1 MMLQAPVHSIETF
14 GTVDGPGI
22 RYVVFL
28 QGCRLHCQYCHNPDL
43 WTDEGGTMMSA
54 PEIIA
59 DFQKYADFYK
69 PSGGGIT
76 VTGGEPLLHMEF
88 VSELFRHCKELG
100 IHTAVD
106 TAAAIV
112 QCDEA
117 FDRLI
122 EVTDLF
128 LLDIKHIEEKAH
140 IKLTGASN
148 RKTLEVARYLSKKKV
163 PTWIRH
169 VLVSGFTLNQ
179 DSAVGLAE
187 FVSEL
192 ENVEKVEL
200 LPFHQM
206 GAYKWESLGREYP
219 LKDLE
224 PASKEDVQPVKD
236 IFIQKGIPISC
247 AM

>member
-1 MMLQAPVHSIETF
+1 MS
-14 GTVDGPGI
+14 VDEI
-22 RYVVFL
+22 IDDFL
-28 QGCRLHCQYCHNPDL
+28 Q
-43 WTDEGGTMMSA
+43 
-54 PEIIA
+54 
-59 DFQKYADFYK
+59 YADFYK

-88 VSELFRHCKELG
+88 ITALFRRCKELG

-112 QCDEA
+112 DCNEA

-128 LLDIKHIEEKAH
+128 LLDIKHIDEKAH

-148 RKTLEVARYLSKKKV
+148 RKTLTVAKYLSEKGAA
-163 PTWIRH
+163 TWIRH
-169 VLVSGFTLNQ
+169 VLVSGFTL
-179 DSAVGLAE
+179 SPESSEGLAD
-187 FVSEL
+187 FVSGL
-192 ENVEKVEL
+192 KNVEKVEL

-206 GAYKWESLGREYP
+206 GAYKWEALGRKYH
-219 LKDLE
+219 LKDLP
-224 PASKEDVQPVKD
+224 PATKEDVRPVKEV
-236 IFIQKGIPISC
+236 FAKKGIPFSC